1 MMKNFCL
8 FERFSKLGLG
18 LFFLLTAVGF
28 MLSGITVLPI
38 IGFIFAVP
46 LLIVS
51 FYFFRAHL
59 NKNCQIEEATE

>member
-1 MMKNFCL
+1 MKNLCL

>member
-1 MMKNFCL
+1 MMKNLCL

-18 LFFLLTAVGF
+18 FFFLLTAFGF
-28 MLSGITVLPI
+28 MVSGITILPI
-38 IGFIFAVP
+38 VGFIFAVP

-59 NKNCQIEEATE
+59 NKDCQIDQTTE

>member
-1 MMKNFCL
+1 MKNLCL

-18 LFFLLTAVGF
+18 LFFLLTAIGF

>member
-1 MMKNFCL
+1 MKNLCL

-18 LFFLLTAVGF
+18 FFFLLTAFGF
-28 MLSGITVLPI
+28 MVSGITILPI
-38 IGFIFAVP
+38 VGFIFAVP

-59 NKNCQIEEATE
+59 NKNCQIDQKAE

>member
-1 MMKNFCL
+1 MKNLCL

-28 MLSGITVLPI
+28 MVSGVTVLPMF
-38 IGFIFAVP
+38 GFIFAVP

-59 NKNCQIEEATE
+59 NKECQIETAKE

>member
-1 MMKNFCL
+1 MMKNLCL

-18 LFFLLTAVGF
+18 FFFLLTAFGF
-28 MLSGITVLPI
+28 MVSGITILPI
-38 IGFIFAVP
+38 VGFIFAVP

-59 NKNCQIEEATE
+59 NKDCQINQTAE

>member
-1 MMKNFCL
+1 MKNLCL

-18 LFFLLTAVGF
+18 LFFLLTAFGF

-38 IGFIFAVP
+38 FGFIFAVP
-46 LLIVS
+46 LLFVS

-59 NKNCQIEEATE
+59 SKDCQIEEAAE

>member
-1 MMKNFCL
+1 MMKNLCL

>member
-1 MMKNFCL
+1 MMKNLCL

-18 LFFLLTAVGF
+18 LFFLLTAIGF

>member
-1 MMKNFCL
+1 MKNLCL

-18 LFFLLTAVGF
+18 FFFLLTAFGF
-28 MLSGITVLPI
+28 MVSGITILPI
-38 IGFIFAVP
+38 VGFIFAVP

-59 NKNCQIEEATE
+59 NKDCQIDQTID

>member
-1 MMKNFCL
+1 MKNLCL

-18 LFFLLTAVGF
+18 FFFLLTAFGF
-28 MLSGITVLPI
+28 MVSGITILPI
-38 IGFIFAVP
+38 VGFIFAVP

-59 NKNCQIEEATE
+59 NKDCQIDQTTE